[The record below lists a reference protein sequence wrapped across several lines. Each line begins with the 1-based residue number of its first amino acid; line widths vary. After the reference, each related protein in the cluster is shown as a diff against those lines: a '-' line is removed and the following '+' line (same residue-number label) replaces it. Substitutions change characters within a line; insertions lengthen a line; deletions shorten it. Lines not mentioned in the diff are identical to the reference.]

1 MTSEYYTYH
10 RLRVDAVNAPM
21 MKEDGSFDYFLETRS
36 VFDISGF
43 ADTEYKNGILYFY
56 NTDEEIR
63 TTETR
68 LIHLNAIERLKAT
81 LKEES
86 LLEGGGAD

>member
-1 MTSEYYTYH
+1 MISEYYTYH

-36 VFDISGF
+36 VFDIAGF
-43 ADTEYKNGILYFY
+43 ADTEYKNGVLYFY

-68 LIHLNAIERLKAT
+68 LVHLNAIEKLKAAI
-81 LKEES
+81 KEAE
-86 LLEGGGAD
+86 LLEGGSAD